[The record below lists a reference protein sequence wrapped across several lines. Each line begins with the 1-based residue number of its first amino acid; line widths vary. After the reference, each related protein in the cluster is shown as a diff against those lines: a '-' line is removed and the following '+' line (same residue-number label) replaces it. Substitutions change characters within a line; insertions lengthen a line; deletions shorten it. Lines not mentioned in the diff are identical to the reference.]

1 MSWTTKVP
9 WEYILVIARAW
20 QFWGTS
26 GYPGSTLGY
35 PRVPQSTPGAPG
47 HSGVHTPQAKTQA
60 NSQEPDAELAKAT
73 IMPPDEAATQKLPAC
88 EEVAGAAE
96 AEISEPAAQVIA
108 ESDIA
113 IPNREQSP
121 PAKRHK
127 ID

>member
-1 MSWTTKVP
+1 M
-9 WEYILVIARAW
+9 VIARAW

-47 HSGVHTPQAKTQA
+47 HPGVHTPQAETPA
-60 NSQEPDAELAKAT
+60 NSQEPDEAAESS
-73 IMPPDEAATQKLPAC
+73 DSDDAATQKLPGC
-88 EEVAGAAE
+88 EEVAGAAK
-96 AEISEPAAQVIA
+96 AEISEPAAKVIA

-113 IPNREQSP
+113 IPDMEESP
-121 PAKRHK
+121 PAKRQK